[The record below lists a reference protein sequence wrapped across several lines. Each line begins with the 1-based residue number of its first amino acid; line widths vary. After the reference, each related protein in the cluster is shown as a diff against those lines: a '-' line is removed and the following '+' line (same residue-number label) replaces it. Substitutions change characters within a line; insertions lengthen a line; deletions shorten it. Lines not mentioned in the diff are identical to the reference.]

1 MTPDLES
8 LKRQA
13 AEAALE
19 YVQSGMALGLG
30 TGSTAKYLLY
40 GLADRLGDGRLRE
53 IVGVPTSERTAALAR
68 ELGIPLATLA
78 ERPQLDLAID
88 GADEIDPQLEL
99 IKGLGGA
106 LLREKIV
113 AASAARMIIVS
124 DSTKRVG
131 RLGTRAPLPVEVI
144 AFALPLAERRLS
156 ALGCTPLLRRAADG
170 SAFVTDEGNH
180 ILDCRFGDGI
190 GDARA
195 LDAAIHA
202 IPGVVEHGMFIGMAG
217 VAIVAGDGGIT
228 RLARPAA

>member
-1 MTPDLES
+1 MTNFDL
-8 LKRQA
+8 LKQQV
-13 AEAALE
+13 AEHALQ
-19 YVQSGMALGLG
+19 YVRTGMVLGIG
-30 TGSTAKYLLY
+30 SGSTARYLVY
-40 GLADRLGDGRLRE
+40 GLAERLRDGRLRDV
-53 IVGVPTSERTAALAR
+53 VGVATSEATAALCR
-68 ELGIPLATLA
+68 ERGVPLETLA
-78 ERPQLDLAID
+78 ERPHLDLAID